1 MAIVHTKPS
10 STSPN
15 PSPRKSLEEQDQII
29 KQQIITP
36 KVKQTSPVAKIR
48 QFAGVDDD
56 IGNDD
61 HSNAMMNK
69 IEVISGANGNSAGK
83 FYFITEKNEFTIL

>member
-1 MAIVHTKPS
+1 LAIVHTKPS

-15 PSPRKSLEEQDQII
+15 PSPRKSLEETDQII
-29 KQQIITP
+29 KEPIIPP
-36 KVKQTSPVAKIR
+36 KIKQTSPVAKIR

-69 IEVISGANGNSAGK
+69 IEVVPGANGNSAGK
-83 FYFITEKNEFTIL
+83 FYFMKD